1 MAEPEHSKII
11 AQAATA
17 ALAPLGFRRLGRS
30 RVWLADHGF
39 WLSVVEFQ
47 PSGFSKGSYLNISA
61 HWLWRPPPYSLS
73 FDYFHPDQT
82 RPFIEFVDAAQF
94 TPLALEQ
101 ADQAARDSNRLARL
115 LADMP
120 AIATALVKQQQVWRP
135 AGWPTFHAAVAA
147 GLIGDAKVAKERFS
161 AFSDSLG
168 GRFPSVDAWLV
179 RATKALKNS
188 DFALLVRGTVND
200 ARVASKLPEWLGDY

>member
-11 AQAATA
+11 AQAAKA
-17 ALAPLGFRRLGRS
+17 ALGPLGFRRLGRS
-30 RVWLADHGF
+30 RVWLADHGC
-39 WLSVVEFQ
+39 WLTVVEFQ
-47 PSGFSKGSYLNISA
+47 PSGFGKGSYLNVSG

-101 ADQAARDSNRLARL
+101 ANQAARDSDRLARL

-120 AIATALVKQQQVWRP
+120 AIAAALAKQQRGWG
-135 AGWPTFHAAVAA
+135 AGGWPTFHAAVAA
-147 GLIGDAKVAKERFS
+147 GLIGDAATANELFS
-161 AFSDSLG
+161 AFSNSLG
-168 GRFPSVDAWLV
+168 GRFATVDGWLV
-179 RATKALKNS
+179 QAIEALKNGNF
-188 DFALLVRGTVND
+188 DKLVRRTIND
-200 ARVASKLPEWLGDY
+200 ARAASKLPEWLGEY